1 MEEKMKKGCFNVM
14 LAAVLSLAIAG
25 TAYAFKFDFHGKMWQ
40 TVGVTD
46 NYAAMKSP
54 QKSGPTDYFSY
65 NGDLNSKGMSSGI
78 YNVMSE
84 NEDALFGLTK
94 ARLRFEGTTDD
105 GLAKFV
111 YGLEVGTINWGDAR
125 SFKPDDPDYDKKF
138 GLSGDGINQETR
150 FAYAE
155 VAMPGIGGKVRAGL
169 QPTKINHW
177 VWTETAAGLTYHR
190 SFGGWKTM
198 AGWYRGEDQETTS
211 DIEGDNDYFVIKADN
226 KLTQN
231 TTLGF
236 FGIYTDLDTDV
247 TNVGA
252 GDKYDGEYYYL
263 GLTGKYKKGKLFSDV
278 DLIYQGGDIDFDNDA
293 IDDLDRSAW
302 LGNLTVGVKVTDKFK
317 ISANILYV
325 SGDDDPNDDDAE
337 NFDAID
343 VDVKVGTIF
352 FKDSVMAD
360 CDRFISDA
368 PYIMDKGLINY
379 AIEGE
384 YQISAKNNLRA
395 AVRYLMTAEDLEL
408 KTNESDDDLGYEF
421 DLWYAYTLN
430 KHVDLVIDAAYLIAG
445 DGADHLAKSDNY
457 DADDLYKLAAGI
469 KISF

>member
-1 MEEKMKKGCFNVM
+1 MKKGCFNLM

-25 TAYAFKFDFHGKMWQ
+25 TSYAFKFDFHGKMWQ

-46 NYAAMKSP
+46 NYGAMAGP

-65 NGDLNSKGMSSGI
+65 NGSLNDKGLKSGM
-78 YNVMSE
+78 YSVMSE
-84 NEDALFGLTK
+84 NEDAFFGLTK

-105 GLAKFV
+105 GLAKIV
-111 YGLEVGTINWGDAR
+111 YGLEVGTVNWGDTNA
-125 SFKPDDPDYDKKF
+125 DKKF
-138 GLSGDGINQETR
+138 GLSGDGVNQETR

-155 VAMPGIGGKVRAGL
+155 VVMPVIGGKIRAGL

-177 VWTETAAGLTYHR
+177 VWTETAAGLTYH
-190 SFGGWKTM
+190 SDFAGWKTM

-211 DIEGDNDYFVIKADN
+211 NIEGDNDYFVIKADK
-226 KLTQN
+226 KLTPN

-236 FGIYTDLDTDV
+236 FGIYTDLDTDE
-247 TNVGA
+247 TTL

-263 GLTGKYKKGKLFSDV
+263 GLTGKYSKGKLFGDF
-278 DLIYQGGDIDFDNDA
+278 DFIYQGGDIDFEAPA

-302 LGNLTVGVKVTDKFK
+302 LGNLTLGFKVTDNFK
-317 ISANILYV
+317 ISGNILYV

-343 VDVKVGTIF
+343 VDVFIGTIF

-379 AIEGE
+379 AIQGE
-384 YQISAKNNLRA
+384 YQINGKNYLRT

-408 KTNESDDDLGYEF
+408 KPNESDDDLGYEF
-421 DLWYAYTLN
+421 DLWYTYKLN
-430 KHVDLVIDAAYLIAG
+430 KHVDLKIDAAYLIAG
-445 DGADHLAKSDNY
+445 DGADHLAASDNY
-457 DADDLYKLAAGI
+457 DSDDLYKLAAGI

>member
-14 LAAVLSLAIAG
+14 LAAILSLAIAG

-46 NYAAMKSP
+46 NYGAMAGP
-54 QKSGPTDYFSY
+54 QKSGNTDFFSY
-65 NGDLNSKGMSSGI
+65 EGALNDKNLKTGMYS
-78 YNVMSE
+78 VMSE
-84 NEDALFGLTK
+84 NDDALFGLTK

-105 GLAKFV
+105 GLAKIV
-111 YGLEVGTINWGDAR
+111 YGLEVGTVNWGDTR
-125 SFKPDDPDYDKKF
+125 TEKKF

-155 VAMPGIGGKVRAGL
+155 VVMPVIGGKVRAGL

-177 VWTETAAGLTYHR
+177 VWTETAAGLTYH
-190 SFGGWKTM
+190 SDFGGWKTM
-198 AGWYRGEDQETTS
+198 AGWYRGEDNTTS
-211 DIEGDNDYFVIKADN
+211 GIEEDNDYFVIKADN
-226 KLTQN
+226 KLTKS

-236 FGIYTDLDTDV
+236 FGIYTDLDQDATSL
-247 TNVGA
+247 
-252 GDKYDGEYYYL
+252 GDEYDGEYYYL
-263 GLTGKYKKGKLFSDV
+263 GLTGKYSQGKLFGNFDA
-278 DLIYQGGDIDFDNDA
+278 IYQGGDIDFDDGT

-302 LGNLTVGVKVTDKFK
+302 LGNLTVGFKVTDKFK
-317 ISANILYV
+317 ISGNILYV
-325 SGDDDPNDDDAE
+325 SGDDDANDNDAE

-343 VDVKVGTIF
+343 VDVKVGIIF
-352 FKDSVMAD
+352 FKDSVMSD

-379 AIEGE
+379 AIQGE
-384 YQISAKNNLRA
+384 YQINGKNYLRA
-395 AVRYLMTAEDLEL
+395 AVRYLMTAEDLEFN
-408 KTNESDDDLGYEF
+408 NESDDDLGYEL

-430 KHVDLVIDAAYLIAG
+430 KHVDLVIDAAYLFAG
-445 DGADHLAKSDNY
+445 DGADLLAASDNY
-457 DADDLYKLAAGI
+457 DSDDLYKLAAGI

>member
-1 MEEKMKKGCFNVM
+1 MKKGCFNVM
-14 LAAVLSLAIAG
+14 LAAILFLAIAG
-25 TAYAFKFDFHGKMWQ
+25 TSYAFKFDFHGKMWQ

-46 NYAAMKSP
+46 SYEAMKGP

-65 NGDLNSKGMSSGI
+65 NGQLNDKGLKSGM
-78 YNVMSE
+78 YSVMSE
-84 NEDALFGLTK
+84 NDDAFFGLTK

-105 GLAKFV
+105 GLAKLV
-111 YGLEVGTINWGDAR
+111 YGLEVGTNNWGD
-125 SFKPDDPDYDKKF
+125 DDFD
-138 GLSGDGINQETR
+138 LSGDPDNQETR

-155 VAMPGIGGKVRAGL
+155 VVMPVIGGKVRAGL

-177 VWTETAAGLTYHR
+177 VWTETAPGLTYHTT
-190 SFGGWKTM
+190 FGDWKAM
-198 AGWYRGEDQETTS
+198 GGWYRGEDDTTAN
-211 DIEGDNDYFVIKADN
+211 IEGDNDYLVIKADN
-226 KLTQN
+226 KLTPN

-236 FGIYTDLDTDV
+236 FGIYTDLDTDE
-247 TNVGA
+247 TSL
-252 GDKYDGEYYYL
+252 GDEYDGEYYYL
-263 GLTGKYKKGKLFSDV
+263 GLTGKYSKGKLFGDF
-278 DLIYQGGDIDFDNDA
+278 DFIYQGGDIDFDAPA

-302 LGNLTVGVKVTDKFK
+302 LGNLTVGFKVSDDFK
-317 ISANILYV
+317 ISGNILYV

-343 VDVKVGTIF
+343 VDVFVGTIF

-379 AIEGE
+379 AIQGE

-408 KTNESDDDLGYEF
+408 KPNESDDDLGYEF
-421 DLWYAYTLN
+421 DLWYTYTLN
-430 KHVDLVIDAAYLIAG
+430 KHVDLKIDAACLIAG
-445 DGADHLAKSDNY
+445 DGADHLAASDNY
-457 DADDLYKLAAGI
+457 DSDDLYKLAAGI

>member
-1 MEEKMKKGCFNVM
+1 MKKGCFSFM
-14 LAAVLSLAIAG
+14 LTAILFLVLAG
-25 TAYAFKFDFHGKMWQ
+25 TAYAFSFDFHGKMWQ

-46 NYAAMKSP
+46 NYGAMATP

-65 NGDLNSKGMSSGI
+65 QGRLNEAGMKTSGGTPTL

-84 NEDALFGLTK
+84 NDDALFGLTK

-105 GLAKFV
+105 GLAKIV
-111 YGLEVGTINWGDAR
+111 YGLEVGTINWGDTNA
-125 SFKPDDPDYDKKF
+125 DKKF
-138 GLSGDGINQETR
+138 GLSGDGVNQETR

-155 VAMPGIGGKVRAGL
+155 VVMPVIGGKIRAGL

-177 VWTETAAGLTYHR
+177 VWTETAAGLTYH
-190 SFGGWKTM
+190 SDFGGWKTM

-211 DIEGDNDYFVIKADN
+211 NIEGDNDYFVIKADN
-226 KLTQN
+226 KLTPN

-236 FGIYTDLDTDV
+236 FGIYTDLDKDET
-247 TNVGA
+247 TL
-252 GDKYDGEYYYL
+252 GDEYDGEYYYL
-263 GLTGKYKKGKLFSDV
+263 GLTGKYNKGKLFGDF
-278 DLIYQGGDIDFDNDA
+278 DFIYQGGDIDFDAPA

-302 LGNLTVGVKVTDKFK
+302 LGNLTVGFKVSDNFK
-317 ISANILYV
+317 ISGNILYV

-343 VDVKVGTIF
+343 VDVFIGTIF

-379 AIEGE
+379 AIQGE
-384 YQISAKNNLRA
+384 YQINAKNHLRA
-395 AVRYLMTAEDLEL
+395 AVRYLMTAEDLEF
-408 KTNESDDDLGYEF
+408 KPNESDDDLGYEF
-421 DLWYAYTLN
+421 DLWYTYKLN
-430 KHVDLVIDAAYLIAG
+430 KHVQLKIDAAYLAAG

-457 DADDLYKLAAGI
+457 DSDDIYKLAAGI

>member
-1 MEEKMKKGCFNVM
+1 MKKGCFNLMV
-14 LAAVLSLAIAG
+14 ATILSLAIAG
-25 TAYAFKFDFHGKMWQ
+25 TSYAFKFDFHGKMWQ
-40 TVGVTD
+40 VVGVTD
-46 NYAAMKSP
+46 DYGAMSGS

-65 NGDLNSKGMSSGI
+65 NGKLNIKGMGGVKETGDIPDLYSA
-78 YNVMSE
+78 MSE
-84 NEDALFGLTK
+84 NDDAVFGLTK

-111 YGLEVGTINWGDAR
+111 YGLEVGTNNWGDDE
-125 SFKPDDPDYDKKF
+125 FD
-138 GLSGDGINQETR
+138 LSGDPDNQETR

-155 VAMPGIGGKVRAGL
+155 VVMPGIGGKVRAGL

-177 VWTETAAGLTYHR
+177 VWTETAPGLTYH
-190 SFGGWKTM
+190 SDFGAWKTM
-198 AGWYRGEDQETTS
+198 AGWYRGEDDTTAN
-211 DIEGDNDYFVIKADN
+211 IEGDNDYFVIKADN
-226 KLTQN
+226 KLTPN

-236 FGIYTDLDTDV
+236 FGIYTDLDKDRTIPDD
-247 TNVGA
+247 TNR
-252 GDKYDGEYYYL
+252 GDEYDGEYYYL
-263 GLTGKYKKGKLFSDV
+263 GLTGKYNKGKLFGDV
-278 DLIYQGGDIDFDNDA
+278 DFIYQGGDIDFDAPA

-302 LGNLTVGVKVTDKFK
+302 LGNLTVGFKVSDDFK
-317 ISANILYV
+317 ISGNILYV

-343 VDVKVGTIF
+343 VDVKIGTIF
-352 FKDSVMAD
+352 FKDSIMSD

-379 AIEGE
+379 AIQGE
-384 YQISAKNNLRA
+384 YQINGKNYLRA
-395 AVRYLMTAEDLEL
+395 AVRYLMTAEDLEFN
-408 KTNESDDDLGYEF
+408 NESDDDLGYEF

-430 KHVDLVIDAAYLIAG
+430 KHVDLVIDAAYLFAG
-445 DGADHLAKSDNY
+445 DGADLLAESDNY

>member
-1 MEEKMKKGCFNVM
+1 MENQMKKGYVYFM
-14 LAAVLSLAIAG
+14 LVAILSLAIAG

-46 NYAAMKSP
+46 NYGAMGGP

-65 NGDLNSKGMSSGI
+65 QGSLNTTGMQKDSNGVPRLIS
-78 YNVMSE
+78 VMSE

-105 GLAKFV
+105 GLAKIV
-111 YGLEVGTINWGDAR
+111 YGLEVGTINWGDTNA
-125 SFKPDDPDYDKKF
+125 DKKF
-138 GLSGDGINQETR
+138 GLSGDGVNQETR

-155 VAMPGIGGKVRAGL
+155 VVMPVIGGKIRAGL

-177 VWTETAAGLTYHR
+177 VWTETAAGLTYH
-190 SFGGWKTM
+190 SDFGGWNTM
-198 AGWYRGEDQETTS
+198 AGWYRGEDDETTS
-211 DIEGDNDYFVIKADN
+211 NIKGDNDYFVIKADN
-226 KLTQN
+226 KLTPN

-236 FGIYTDLDTDV
+236 FGIYTDLDKIDTSL
-247 TNVGA
+247 
-252 GDKYDGEYYYL
+252 GDEYDGEYYYL
-263 GLTGKYKKGKLFSDV
+263 GLTGKYSKGKLFGDF
-278 DLIYQGGDIDFDNDA
+278 DFIYQGGDIDFDDTA

-302 LGNLTVGVKVTDKFK
+302 LGNLTIGFKVSDDFK
-317 ISANILYV
+317 ISGNILYV
-325 SGDDDPNDDDAE
+325 SGDDNPNDDDAE

-343 VDVKVGTIF
+343 VDVKIGTIF
-352 FKDSVMAD
+352 FKDSVMSD

-379 AIEGE
+379 AIQGE
-384 YQISAKNNLRA
+384 YQINGKNYLRA
-395 AVRYLMTAEDLEL
+395 AVRYLMTAEDLEI
-408 KTNESDDDLGYEF
+408 KTDGSHDDDLGYEF

-445 DGADHLAKSDNY
+445 DGADHLAASDNY
-457 DADDLYKLAAGI
+457 DSDDLYKLAAGI
-469 KISF
+469 KIQF